1 MLTRPKH
8 GPLTKWESD
17 MTWHM
22 CYALGAIGTLCLFIY
37 LAGFMSRG
45 LSTKGEV
52 VTTIVGLIL
61 TLPIVGILIATVL
74 FWGIN

>member
-1 MLTRPKH
+1 
-8 GPLTKWESD
+8 

-22 CYALGAIGTLCLFIY
+22 CYALGAIGTLCLFVY